1 VTTLDQPADQAAIAG
16 PALPGSRGPLSA
28 CVLAALRRGG
38 PPRDPPPVGDPY
50 GEDAQLTLY
59 CLYELHYRGFA
70 GVDPER
76 EWDLDLL
83 RVRRGLERAFLT
95 ELRADVPPGDDVEQ
109 EVAGLLTEP
118 VDAEGTGVSHH
129 LLRAGEPWQ
138 LREYLAHRS
147 LYHLKEADPQAWVI
161 PRLPAAAKAALV
173 TVEHDEYGAGDPERV
188 HARLFAAMLRSAGLD
203 DGYGMYLDRAP
214 AETLAEVNLMSMCGL
229 HRALRGSLVGQF
241 ATVELTSSP
250 GSDRLVRA
258 IERMG
263 FPPETSTFY
272 AEHVEADA
280 VHEQLMRRGVLQPL
294 LVAEPELAPDVVFG
308 IRASTFLAG
317 RLEERLLTAWAAGR
331 SSLRYALPP
340 G

>member
-1 VTTLDQPADQAAIAG
+1 VTALDQLADQAATAG

-38 PPRDPPPVGDPY
+38 PPRDLPPVGDPY

-129 LLRAGEPWQ
+129 LLRAGEAWQ

-147 LYHLKEADPQAWVI
+147 IYHLKEADPQAWVI
-161 PRLPAAAKAALV
+161 RPRRHSSPWNTTSTAPAI
-173 TVEHDEYGAGDPERV
+173 
-188 HARLFAAMLRSAGLD
+188 RSACMRGCSP
-203 DGYGMYLDRAP
+203 RC
-214 AETLAEVNLMSMCGL
+214 CG
-229 HRALRGSLVGQF
+229 RPGWTT
-241 ATVELTSSP
+241 ATGCTWTARRRRRWP
-250 GSDRLVRA
+250 R
-258 IERMG
+258 
-263 FPPETSTFY
+263 ST
-272 AEHVEADA
+272 
-280 VHEQLMRRGVLQPL
+280 
-294 LVAEPELAPDVVFG
+294 
-308 IRASTFLAG
+308 
-317 RLEERLLTAWAAGR
+317 
-331 SSLRYALPP
+331 
-340 G
+340 